1 MRIRT
6 IMIGTPAARATLIFA
21 AGPASAGEFN
31 GNAIPPRARLT
42 PGPVCVFSGLED
54 GHENPGGPSGPGAP
68 PQNWGHVPK
77 EFKTILTASGES
89 PGDACNG
96 HTGFLAGGGGEPPQ

>member
-6 IMIGTPAARATLIFA
+6 IMIGTAAAGATLIFA
-21 AGPASAGEFN
+21 AGPASAGEIN
-31 GNAIPPRARLT
+31 GNGEPT
-42 PGPVCVFSGLED
+42 QGPAHANSICVFSGLED

-77 EFKTILTASGES
+77 EFRPILTADGES